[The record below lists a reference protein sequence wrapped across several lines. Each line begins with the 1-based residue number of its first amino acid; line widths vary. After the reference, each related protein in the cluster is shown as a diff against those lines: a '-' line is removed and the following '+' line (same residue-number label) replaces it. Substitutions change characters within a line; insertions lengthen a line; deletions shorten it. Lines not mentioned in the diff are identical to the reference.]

1 MQLVLTAS
9 IAQSMTKDNANSTK
23 HSHHKIGCMDQLIV
37 NIGNPTIFLFKEN
50 NMTWR
55 EASSKF
61 IRDITRVRTIREIIA
76 KELREA
82 HVKKLE
88 AESAVEYAVSIVQY
102 NERRIKRLEQ
112 RLTEHTQEGDYT

>member
-1 MQLVLTAS
+1 
-9 IAQSMTKDNANSTK
+9 
-23 HSHHKIGCMDQLIV
+23 
-37 NIGNPTIFLFKEN
+37 
-50 NMTWR
+50 MTWR

-88 AESAVEYAVSIVQY
+88 AEATVEYAVSIVQY
-102 NERRIKRLEQ
+102 NEKRIARLQKRL
-112 RLTEHTQEGDYT
+112 LEHTEEGDYA